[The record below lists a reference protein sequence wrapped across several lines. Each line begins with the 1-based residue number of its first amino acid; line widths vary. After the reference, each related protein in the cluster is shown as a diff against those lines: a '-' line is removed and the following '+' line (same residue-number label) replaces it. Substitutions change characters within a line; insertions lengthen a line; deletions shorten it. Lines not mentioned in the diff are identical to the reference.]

1 MSQFEVEVRGP
12 IHNQQEYARV
22 EEVLKKEGTFVRE
35 DKRIIIDYS
44 TFLDGGV
51 RERTL
56 DIRARVTNGEPEMII
71 KRGSWGGDEVREE
84 VSVPV
89 HKGKFFDLLR
99 AYALL
104 GYTKGVLVARK
115 SRVYTYRD
123 TEIVLVTI
131 PGHSSFYE
139 AEHIVQHEAQHD
151 AARASLE
158 GVVQSLGLETFSDE
172 EWFSYVETLNKEA
185 NGIYDAAEGAQP
197 IIAALQTI
205 DMEL

>member
-1 MSQFEVEVRGP
+1 MSQFEVELRGP
-12 IHNQQEYARV
+12 IVSVQEYNRL
-22 EEVLKKEGTFVRE
+22 EQLLSTRGTFVRE
-35 DKRIIIDYS
+35 DKRIIVDYT

-56 DIRARVTNGEPEMII
+56 DIRARVTNGEPEIII

-89 HKGKFFDLLR
+89 HRGKFFDLLR

-115 SRVYTYRD
+115 SKVYTYQD

-131 PGHSSFYE
+131 PNHSSFFE

-151 AARASLE
+151 AARAQLE
-158 GVVQSLGLETFSDE
+158 HVVQSLGLTTFSDE
-172 EWFSYVETLNKEA
+172 EWFTYLETLNKEA
-185 NGIYDAAEGAQP
+185 NGVYDANEGAQP
-197 IIAALQTI
+197 ILAALEQIGMT
-205 DMEL
+205 L

>member
-1 MSQFEVEVRGP
+1 MSQFEVELRGP
-12 IHNQQEYARV
+12 IVSVQEYNRL
-22 EEVLKKEGTFVRE
+22 EQLLSTRGTCVRE
-35 DKRIIIDYS
+35 DKRIIVDYT

-56 DIRARVTNGEPEMII
+56 DIRARVTNGEPEIII

-89 HKGKFFDLLR
+89 HRGKFFDLLR

-115 SRVYTYRD
+115 SKVYTYQD

-131 PGHSSFYE
+131 PNHSSFFE

-151 AARASLE
+151 AARAQLE
-158 GVVQSLGLETFSDE
+158 HVVQSLGLTTFSDE
-172 EWFSYVETLNKEA
+172 EWFTYLETLNKEA
-185 NGIYDAAEGAQP
+185 NGVYDANEGAQP
-197 IIAALQTI
+197 ILAALEQIGMT
-205 DMEL
+205 L

>member
-1 MSQFEVEVRGP
+1 MSQFEVELRGP
-12 IHNQQEYARV
+12 VISPEEYIRV
-22 EEVLKKEGTFVRE
+22 EELLRTQGTFVRE
-35 DKRIIIDYS
+35 EKRIIVDYS

-89 HKGKFFDLLR
+89 HRGKFFDLLR

-104 GYTKGVLVARK
+104 GYTKGILIARK
-115 SRVYTYRD
+115 SRVYTYND

-131 PGHSSFYE
+131 PNHSSFFE
-139 AEHIVQHEAQHD
+139 AERIVQHEAQHD
-151 AARASLE
+151 AARAQLE
-158 GVVQSLGLETFSDE
+158 HVVQSLGLTTFSDE
-172 EWFSYVETLNKEA
+172 EWFTYLETLNREA
-185 NGIYDAAEGAQP
+185 NGIYDANEGAQP
-197 IIAALQTI
+197 ILAALEQI
-205 DMEL
+205 DMTL